1 MINIAVADRGMI
13 DHVLQ
18 GLRAADVEEMTA
30 AGTDIGKL
38 AVQIMRHKL
47 FAFCAW
53 GFDCG
58 PIAVWGLVQ
67 KRQGVGAGF
76 AFGTDDWGRAV
87 LPMVKQIR
95 GFVLPLLVDLNIHR
109 VEAVAMRKRD
119 DVRRFMSLIGAKAEG
134 TLTGYGTYGEDFV
147 SYRWLSD
154 EYGSHRTQEAQ
165 ADCAYPAH

>member
-1 MINIAVADRGMI
+1 MIEITVADRGMI
-13 DHVLQ
+13 EDVLCR
-18 GLRAADVEEMTA
+18 LRVADAEEMTA

-38 AVQIMRHKL
+38 SVQIMRHKL

-87 LPMVKQIR
+87 LPMIKQIR

-119 DVRRFMSLIGAKAEG
+119 DVRRFMSLIGAKSEG

-154 EYGSHRTQEAQ
+154 EYDGYRAQ
-165 ADCAYPAH
+165 KAQTDCAYSAH